1 MKVIGETGS
10 GFLVE
15 ATAEE
20 LARAA
25 GYGSCYSTQWRELP
39 GIGSGGRPNIGTTIN
54 TASAYTFHARIAS
67 EQQKAR
73 EAAAT
78 LRALASLLD
87 GALPDVVLAPAE
99 QNNT

>member
-1 MKVIGETGS
+1 MKVIGETAS

-15 ATAEE
+15 ANAEE

-25 GYGSCYSTQWRELP
+25 GYGSSYSTQWRALP
-39 GIGSGGRPNIGTTIN
+39 GITASGRPSIGTTID
-54 TASAYTFHARIAS
+54 TALAYTFHTQIAS
-67 EQQKAR
+67 EQHKAR

-87 GALPDVVLAPAE
+87 GALPDVVLAPVD